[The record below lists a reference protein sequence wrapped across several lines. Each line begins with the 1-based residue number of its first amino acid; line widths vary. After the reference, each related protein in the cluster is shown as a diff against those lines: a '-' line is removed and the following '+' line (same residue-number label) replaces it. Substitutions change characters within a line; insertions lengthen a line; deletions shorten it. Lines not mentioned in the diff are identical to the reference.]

1 MKTQTLQ
8 IEDAQVKPMSTE
20 NDEVKNILEVVA
32 RFQLDQSLTEAQAA
46 AIDEAAR
53 KPPAKVSTKRLPS
66 RKKRNES

>member
-8 IEDAQVKPMSTE
+8 IEDLMVKPMSTE
-20 NDEVKNILEVVA
+20 DDEVKNILEAVA

-53 KPPAKVSTKRLPS
+53 KPPAKVSAKRLPS